1 MDRTRIAGGVVTTH
15 LEPSRFKE
23 AREIGLWDDWR
34 WQMRNRLTT
43 IEQVSGL
50 LSLTQEEEAGIRW
63 ADGRFK
69 MAITPY
75 FFSLIDPVDPD
86 CPIRKQVIPRID
98 ESVIV
103 KEDLSDPCGE
113 VSHTPV
119 PGLVHR
125 YPDRVLM
132 IITETCAA
140 YCRYC
145 TRKRI
150 VSSNEKDGEDS
161 STPSYMDGE
170 AFHRA
175 IEYIKSHRE
184 IRDVLISGGDP
195 LILGTPVLERVLS
208 SLREIG
214 HVEILRIGTKIPV
227 TMPQRIDDELI
238 DMLKRYHP
246 LFMSIHFTH
255 PKELTDTCR
264 RALERLADAG
274 IPLGSQTVLLRGIND
289 DPETMMEL
297 MHGLLKVRVRPY
309 YLYQADL
316 VPGTA
321 HFRTSIDRGLE
332 IIERM
337 RGYTSGYA
345 VPTFVIDA
353 PGGGGKVPISPD
365 YIINREKG
373 RITIR
378 NYQGR
383 VFHYIEPDDA

>member
-1 MDRTRIAGGVVTTH
+1 MDRTKIAGGVVTTS

-23 AREIGLWDDWR
+23 ARDIGLWDDWR

-86 CPIRKQVIPRID
+86 CPIRRQVIPRID

-150 VSSNEKDGEDS
+150 VSSNEKAGESSIPLYADS
-161 STPSYMDGE
+161 E
-170 AFHRA
+170 AFHKA
-175 IEYIKSHRE
+175 LGYIRSHKE

-195 LILGTPVLERVLS
+195 LILDTPVLERVLS
-208 SLREIG
+208 SLREID

-255 PKELTDTCR
+255 PKELTDTCKK
-264 RALERLADAG
+264 ALDKLADAG
-274 IPLGSQTVLLRGIND
+274 MPLGSQTVLLRGIND

-297 MHGLLKVRVRPY
+297 MHELLKLRVRPY

-321 HFRTSIDRGLE
+321 HFRTPIDKGLE

-345 VPTFVIDA
+345 IPTFVIDA